1 MISTCLVSLK
11 DAGVFLD
18 RSLSEPEASSEL
30 LPVDDVVVTAA
41 AAAAAAE
48 AWGAGDG
55 FLLRFS
61 RSLLT
66 EAAAIPARSFL
77 LPPRPTGSLTS
88 GSGVPAGAKPLT
100 PVSVL
105 TGTELEAG
113 REEASALFR
122 SILAGPGLLRS
133 DGGSNLI

>member
-30 LPVDDVVVTAA
+30 LPVDDVVVT
-41 AAAAAAE
+41 AAAAAE

>member
-30 LPVDDVVVTAA
+30 LPVDDVVVTA